1 MAIVRYTF
9 VQDPQELTPDQEARL
24 AAMTPAEI
32 EAAALS
38 DPDNPPS
45 TDEELQRGVMA
56 RDVRMLRQSLGL
68 SQSQFA
74 ERFRINPSRLRDWE
88 QGRHL
93 PDSAARAYLA
103 VIRHES
109 EAVERA
115 LAKAKAPA

>member
-1 MAIVRYTF
+1 MTIVRYRLT
-9 VQDPQELTPDQEARL
+9 DPPVELTPEQEARL
-24 AAMTPAEI
+24 AAMTPEEI

-45 TDEELQRGVMA
+45 TEEELERGVVA
-56 RDVRMLRQSLGL
+56 RDIRLLRQSLGL

-74 ERFRINPSRLRDWE
+74 ERFRINPARLRDWE

-103 VIRHES
+103 VIRHEA

-115 LAKAKAPA
+115 LAKTKTPA